1 LRLFS
6 VWSILKVKEEQA
18 MQKLHIGKRIRKVR
32 EKQGMTQ
39 VALARALGASI
50 NAINMLEMGS
60 TKAPHIE
67 RLVAIADILGV
78 SLDYL
83 AGRTE
88 DPTAPQPPQPKP
100 KRVRTRQLALMS

>member
-6 VWSILKVKEEQA
+6 VWTIFTVKEEQA
-18 MQKLHIGKRIRKVR
+18 MQTLQIGKRIRQVR

-39 VALARALGASI
+39 VALARTLGASI
-50 NAINMLEMGS
+50 NAINMLEMGA

-88 DPTAPQPPQPKP
+88 DPTAPQRPPPKP
-100 KRVRTRQLALMS
+100 KRGRTRPLALMS